1 MRVHHAAGLMS
12 ILLSTLHGFV
22 IDPST
27 PKDVIQRAFHC
38 GPVQWIGSYN
48 EFYQQCQFLN
58 TSESVWIAN
67 MTLNAAL
74 LFADDRVLE
83 SMRASTSSYHIELSF
98 RLAPATTHF
107 IMHNASIVSSAVYID
122 SHNITVD
129 ARSSINTTAQGLK
142 FGPGFN
148 SDVTVGSA
156 YGGTGGSALSNGIL
170 SPSTCADIDVE
181 STMYIQPIGDLKGS
195 VGDFR
200 GYGSGGGSD
209 ATRGAGFVELNA
221 SHTLQ
226 LDGAVL
232 ANGGFDAASSASRS
246 GSGGTIRLSAKIL
259 NGKGR
264 AEACGGNATAPGE
277 DSTGG
282 GGGGGGGRVVLE
294 YAQGNRGTLSV
305 HVHGGTHA
313 WEMPSLWCQEGG
325 TGTYLEIVR
334 ANSTT
339 VQGTIWIVGRRK
351 EPPAGLMAGTPL
363 FYRTARRELMVEP
376 WMLHVR
382 VAQHA
387 LVFASTLQL
396 HANSSIE
403 VEAGSFWATLVFNE
417 TIQLMASSIT
427 IAGRLGP
434 MAIDKQNV
442 MLFATDKVALAAS
455 AQLVVHSLVGQCT
468 TFESDGVITA
478 THFVSVDALSD
489 VRLGGH
495 LEVEASRPG
504 RGFRASLKSRHGSV
518 ALHLDNSSQVAV
530 PVEIRAIEGTVDLK
544 ASCVLRAISAV
555 GQHVNVTG
563 ATDPSKENPILG
575 SAASM
580 CQAWPTHGDVCTAED
595 PPPFALSIVATS
607 TVSITN
613 SLVVSSLLMCSP
625 QATVHGSIS
634 ANGLGCVDG
643 GPGQS
648 RIVGRLASGGAGH
661 GGAGG
666 EVMPAKGGA
675 GRAFEA
681 STWPQWPGSSAESND
696 VVQGGKGGG
705 LVVLVVKA
713 ITLAEGSVVSVRGG
727 NGTHG
732 GGGGSGGT
740 IVLGDVADIVGDGA
754 LDLSGGSGSTTYVG
768 TSEEQVHG
776 GGGGGGVLWIR
787 YQDKGSGKDFHGRVA
802 LNGGFSAG
810 QTGFDGVAK
819 GDACGSGCGGLFC
832 LPCTP
837 GTFSPAPDADCAPCP
852 IGSFSDKAGATSCS
866 KCPKGQFN
874 PNPGSRA
881 CVPCAPGQYSPDEGA
896 ATCAKCPRGSFS
908 PDKGQ
913 DMCTLCPNGTVAP
926 VESSSQCAEC
936 GVGETTDRPG
946 AVECR
951 KCSIKPEH
959 ATYNQK
965 GSCVYMCEKGHIG
978 LDCLTP
984 FEKFIQPIGGPV
996 GFVLFCFVTILSV
1009 FGIYGYVSSSYGGT
1023 LPAVMKQYRA
1033 VRAPTPHSNS
1043 THLPRLTDH
1052 QLTFHVARLYFGGR
1066 NTFCQPWHVPTDLV
1080 VGSDLR
1086 KTIYEGSYAGFA
1098 SKCNAICTGHAK
1110 AWSTAAHV
1118 ERLARLAVP
1127 PLATWMLRRYQR
1139 STVKQLF
1146 EYMTEYGTGF
1156 FRDLDLQASGAHL
1169 ILGYSSDY
1177 SLGYI
1182 DLLLS
1187 PDAARRTPQI
1197 PPPPLLFVAAG
1208 HGSFLCP
1215 FYLDT
1220 NDAWLRA
1227 VPSRVEILR
1236 DSVWL
1241 EFVAALNQHLRLL
1254 SPSGSIESILDH
1266 VEAFNST
1273 DMLNGHTVEFG
1284 VFSWRSLPSD
1294 EQQSAF
1300 RPAAVVTTPTTPDE
1314 CFERVFESKPLPE
1327 HSKWAIYVVPNDR
1340 RHAHRH
1346 LEPPAASSISAA
1358 PRTTP
1363 TSKPSPAAMA
1373 EMSSIR
1379 YAALYAPDPATVP
1392 STNTTPLLSAD
1403 DDDASTSRYRGNVLA
1418 RRTMSMDMSAW
1429 TSSFLAPWSNV
1440 PVVATPY
1447 RWLLPYSL
1455 LLLLS
1460 MDFFTMLWILIEYFC
1475 IQVLDPMAKSTGCSQ
1490 AACIR
1495 WHSNSSCCACLA
1507 QSWALP
1513 SSASCLCCSGTLS
1526 LAVCLSCGPMCAGST
1541 CLAPSFATQCTT
1553 RTSGST
1559 SLCWCW
1565 L

>member
-1 MRVHHAAGLMS
+1 
-12 ILLSTLHGFV
+12 
-22 IDPST
+22 
-27 PKDVIQRAFHC
+27 
-38 GPVQWIGSYN
+38 
-48 EFYQQCQFLN
+48 
-58 TSESVWIAN
+58 
-67 MTLNAAL
+67 
-74 LFADDRVLE
+74 
-83 SMRASTSSYHIELSF
+83 
-98 RLAPATTHF
+98 
-107 IMHNASIVSSAVYID
+107 
-122 SHNITVD
+122 
-129 ARSSINTTAQGLK
+129 
-142 FGPGFN
+142 
-148 SDVTVGSA
+148 
-156 YGGTGGSALSNGIL
+156 
-170 SPSTCADIDVE
+170 
-181 STMYIQPIGDLKGS
+181 MYIQPIGDLKGS

-403 VEAGSFWATLVFNE
+403 VRQVEAGSFWATLVFNE

-427 IAGRLGP
+427 IA
-434 MAIDKQNV
+434 V
-442 MLFATDKVALAAS
+442 
-455 AQLVVHSLVGQCT
+455 
-468 TFESDGVITA
+468 
-478 THFVSVDALSD
+478 
-489 VRLGGH
+489 
-495 LEVEASRPG
+495 
-504 RGFRASLKSRHGSV
+504 
-518 ALHLDNSSQVAV
+518 
-530 PVEIRAIEGTVDLK
+530 
-544 ASCVLRAISAV
+544 
-555 GQHVNVTG
+555 
-563 ATDPSKENPILG
+563 
-575 SAASM
+575 
-580 CQAWPTHGDVCTAED
+580 
-595 PPPFALSIVATS
+595 
-607 TVSITN
+607 
-613 SLVVSSLLMCSP
+613 
-625 QATVHGSIS
+625 
-634 ANGLGCVDG
+634 
-643 GPGQS
+643 
-648 RIVGRLASGGAGH
+648 
-661 GGAGG
+661 GG

-681 STWPQWPGSSAESND
+681 I
-696 VVQGGKGGG
+696 QGGKGGG

-810 QTGFDGVAK
+810 QT
-819 GDACGSGCGGLFC
+819 
-832 LPCTP
+832 
-837 GTFSPAPDADCAPCP
+837 
-852 IGSFSDKAGATSCS
+852 
-866 KCPKGQFN
+866 
-874 PNPGSRA
+874 
-881 CVPCAPGQYSPDEGA
+881 
-896 ATCAKCPRGSFS
+896 
-908 PDKGQ
+908 
-913 DMCTLCPNGTVAP
+913 
-926 VESSSQCAEC
+926 
-936 GVGETTDRPG
+936 
-946 AVECR
+946 
-951 KCSIKPEH
+951 EH

-1197 PPPPLLFVAAG
+1197 PPPPLPFVAAG

-1273 DMLNGHTVEFG
+1273 DMLNGHTVRTHSMISEE
-1284 VFSWRSLPSD
+1284 SLPSD

-1490 AACIR
+1490 VAFELVLLCMPGAIVGAPVLGIVFVLQR
-1495 WHSNSSCCACLA
+1495 HSFLGRLFVLWTHVCWINMLGALVCDAVYHAYLGEYVLVLVLAVMAMKYLETHVALYVLA
-1507 QSWALP
+1507 QFE
-1513 SSASCLCCSGTLS
+1513 
-1526 LAVCLSCGPMCAGST
+1526 GSRIGRGWKGLFT
-1541 CLAPSFATQCTT
+1541 TQEYYDAAY
-1553 RTSGST
+1553 RRF
-1559 SLCWCW
+1559 
-1565 L
+1565 